1 MIKLTNP
8 ALAQSL
14 FTDWEETIIWSCLQ
28 GIMGEVW
35 VDNSDSP
42 QSALAKLGKVASF
55 GFLAGRPNLDLV
67 EMCRGED
74 IILVPQHAGWCD
86 LIEGVYSNEAQAFTR
101 YATKKD
107 TVFDCEKLARFV
119 TNVPAEVSLQFIDQ
133 QHYETCLSQPWSRD
147 LVANYEDYQ
156 SYSQLGLGVVAIYR
170 GQLVAGASSYST
182 YDKGIEIEIGTH
194 PDFRRQG
201 LAKAVAAK
209 LILTCLD
216 RGLYPSW
223 DAHTKPSLALAE
235 KLGYEL
241 SHEYRAYELEWE
253 FDVADK
259 QCEVDG

>member
-14 FTDWEETIIWSCLQ
+14 FTNWEETIIWSCLQ

-35 VDNSDSP
+35 VDNHNNP
-42 QSALAKLGKVASF
+42 QSALVKLGKTASF

-67 EMCRGED
+67 EMCKGED

-86 LIEGVYSNEAQAFTR
+86 LIEGVYGDNAQAFTR
-101 YATKKD
+101 YATKKG
-107 TVFDCEKLARFV
+107 TVFDREKLAQFV
-119 TNVPAEVSLQFIDQ
+119 SDMPREVSLQFIDQ
-133 QHYETCLSQPWSRD
+133 QHYETCLSQSWSRD

-182 YDKGIEIEIGTH
+182 YATGIEIEIDTH

-223 DAHTKPSLALAE
+223 DAHTKASLALAE

-241 SHEYRAYELEWE
+241 SHEYRAYELKWE
-253 FDVADK
+253 FDVANK